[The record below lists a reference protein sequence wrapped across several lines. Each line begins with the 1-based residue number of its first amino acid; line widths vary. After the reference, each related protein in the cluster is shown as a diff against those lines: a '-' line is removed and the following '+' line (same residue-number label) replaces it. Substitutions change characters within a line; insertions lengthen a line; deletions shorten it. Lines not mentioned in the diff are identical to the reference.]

1 MITDSTQAIHKYD
14 TATQAITLLAG
25 STANSWDAPRVDGS
39 LSSARFAQLQRL
51 SLDGRGGEWTAS
63 KL

>member
-14 TATQAITLLAG
+14 TATQAITVLAG

-39 LSSARFAQLQRL
+39 LASARFVQLRRL
-51 SLDGRGGEWTAS
+51 CFDGHGGEWHS
-63 KL
+63 GE